1 MYKFLQRK
9 EISSH
14 FQACQN
20 LSLVQ
25 LIIYNFIILGTIL
38 VQTMLDRGS
47 DTSEVCQRVT
57 FDFVERHNI
66 FDLAIDNEPKPKPS
80 PKIFFSVSALLDVV
94 QIYLEI
100 MMAIN

>member
-1 MYKFLQRK
+1 
-9 EISSH
+9 
-14 FQACQN
+14 
-20 LSLVQ
+20 
-25 LIIYNFIILGTIL
+25 
-38 VQTMLDRGS
+38 MLDRGS

-80 PKIFFSVSALLDVV
+80 PKFFFSVSALLDVV